1 MAIDRALTIP
11 GTGARAAED
20 PVIRRIGIAELREAL
35 RLGVDDF
42 LAIPTQ
48 ILFLGL
54 IYPLVGFIAAR
65 AAWGGDILPL
75 LYPMVAGLAL
85 MGPVVGLGLTEL
97 SRRREMGWHV
107 TWSDALRVVHAPAI
121 GAIIGLALILTA
133 TFLAWLVTAQL
144 VWRATMGPVQPE
156 SIGVLLRDVFDTPA
170 GWRLL
175 VLGNLAGFVF
185 AAGVLAISVVAFP
198 MLLDRPVSLGMA
210 IRASLRACRMN
221 PLPIALWGLIVA
233 AGLLLGCV
241 PLFVGLAVLMP
252 VLAHASWHL
261 YRRLVV

>member
-1 MAIDRALTIP
+1 MATQRA
-11 GTGARAAED
+11 GTTPMGRADASNE
-20 PVIRRIGIAELREAL
+20 PVILRIGIAEVREAL
-35 RLGVDDF
+35 RLGIDDF

-54 IYPLVGFIAAR
+54 IYPLVGFVAAR

-75 LYPMVAGLAL
+75 LYPMVAGLSL

-97 SRRREMGWHV
+97 SRRREKGWHV
-107 TWSDALRVVHAPAI
+107 TWSDALRVVRSPAI

-133 TFLAWLVTAQL
+133 TFLAWLVAAQML
-144 VWRATMGPVQPE
+144 WRATMGSVQPE

-175 VLGNLAGFVF
+175 LLGNLAGFVF
-185 AAGVLAISVVAFP
+185 AAWVLAISVVTYP
-198 MLLDRPVSLGMA
+198 MLLDRPVGLGTA
-210 IRASLRACRMN
+210 IRTSLRACAAN
-221 PLPIALWGLIVA
+221 PGPVALWRLIVA

-241 PLFVGLAVLMP
+241 PAFVGLAVVMP

-261 YRRLVV
+261 YRRMVQ